1 MTSVCD
7 DLDEVATPSIEYS
20 VLSRVSRRWSKGVKA
35 GLTSLSS
42 ARNTTKS
49 SRRDDVTS
57 RDDRGAGVFVTGND
71 VSASKALVSRSEGRS
86 SDWPGAM
93 LRVMGAVDST
103 GSM

>member
-49 SRRDDVTS
+49 SRRE
-57 RDDRGAGVFVTGND
+57 DRGAGVFVTGND
-71 VSASKALVSRSEGRS
+71 VSASKAVVSRSEGRS